1 MNHFAIFLVG
11 CAALGIAAQPVAAQ
25 TATINSTTGSSS
37 NSSANSGSVS
47 GAQSASDQTQG
58 QSQGQNQS
66 QGQVLTATQGQAAT
80 QANGQSITFNTPA
93 QPKKVTVENQAN
105 QNVPLAAAVSF
116 SSDYCGGTASAGV
129 STSLGISV
137 GGAKPVMDGNCQAL
151 RRAEKFSIIAA
162 TAHNMGYKEWGAKLL
177 SMSIWEMCQSE
188 VNAGRG
194 QGAATPSTANACH
207 KLGLYGDQPFPPAPA
222 EAMPAAVAAA
232 TVSASQR
239 EADAAAAAA
248 GAPR

>member
-1 MNHFAIFLVG
+1 MKTLLLAA
-11 CAALGIAAQPVAAQ
+11 AALLAAPAFAQ
-25 TATINSTTGSSS
+25 TATNTSTTSS
-37 NSSANSGSVS
+37 NSASTANSGSQS
-47 GAQSASDQTQG
+47 GAISLSDQTQG
-58 QSQGQNQS
+58 QTQGQM
-66 QGQVLTATQGQAAT
+66 LTATQGQAAT

-116 SSDYCGGTASAGV
+116 SSDFCGGTASGGV
-129 STSLGISV
+129 STSLGFSV
-137 GGAKPVMDGNCQAL
+137 GGSKVVMDRNCQSL

-188 VNAGRG
+188 MNAGRSLG
-194 QGAATPSTANACH
+194 EAIPSTANACH

-222 EAMPAAVAAA
+222 EAMPGLVQASVTATTQQQEQAKAAA
-232 TVSASQR
+232 
-239 EADAAAAAA
+239 
-248 GAPR
+248 PR